1 MNFIKTDSRFFQ
13 MLENYWL
20 AFRSRQLWRP
30 LIFISVLFISIY
42 LAPRFAIGNQ
52 IPRLIILPIVLL
64 IVGGGA
70 AIILIRHPNLG
81 LALLI
86 VASLAIPFTIGTG
99 SESPINASVLILCFL
114 IVLWLADMFIQKRQI
129 RLISSKPIAAILA
142 FLVASLIGY
151 GFGQLNWFSVQGA
164 PSRAQ
169 FGGFLIFLL
178 SAGAFLLIAHQAN
191 IHGLKWMTGIF
202 MVLGALYIVGRIIPQ
217 VSSLTLKLGF
227 FKIGSIDSLFW
238 TWLVA
243 IAFSQAVFNSHLA
256 LPWRVALGILVC
268 STFLVSF
275 GYTRDWTSGWLPALA
290 AVVVI
295 LFAARPRF
303 GVVALVIAG
312 IFLFINS
319 QISENLVLQGNQY
332 SLSTRV
338 EAWSILGNIIKVN
351 PIFGTGFANYYFYTA
366 LFPINGYYVPFNS
379 HNNYVD
385 LVAQT
390 GLLGTACF
398 LWFFWA
404 VGRVGWKL
412 RNLVPIGFEQAYV
425 YGALGGLVGTLVA
438 AILGDWVLPFVY
450 NIGLNGFRSSILAWL
465 FLGGLIAIEKI
476 NKAGSREIGD

>member
-1 MNFIKTDSRFFQ
+1 MNFIKTDKRLFQ
-13 MLENYWL
+13 TLENYWL
-20 AFRSRQLWRP
+20 AFKSRQLWRP
-30 LIFISVLFISIY
+30 LIFLAVLIISSY
-42 LAPRFAIGNQ
+42 LAPRFALGNQ
-52 IPRLIILPIVLL
+52 LPRLIILPIILL
-64 IVGGGA
+64 IVGGGVS
-70 AIILIRHPNLG
+70 IILIRHPNLG
-81 LALLI
+81 FAILI

-99 SESPINASVLILCFL
+99 SESPINASVLILGFL
-114 IVLWLADMFIQKRQI
+114 IFLWLADMFIQKRQL
-129 RLISSKPIAAILA
+129 RFLSSKPIAAILA
-142 FLVASLIGY
+142 FLVASIIGY

-178 SAGAFLLIAHQAN
+178 SAGAFLVIAHQAN
-191 IHGLKWMTGIF
+191 LQGLKWMTGIF
-202 MVLGALYIVGRIIPQ
+202 LALGALYIVGRFIPQ
-217 VSSLTLKLGF
+217 LSSLTLRLGF

-243 IAFSQAVFNSHLA
+243 IAFSQAFLNSHLG

-268 STFLVSF
+268 GTFLISF

-290 AVVVI
+290 AVVII
-295 LFAARPRF
+295 LFAAKPRIGIF
-303 GVVALVIAG
+303 ALLIAG

-319 QISENLVLQGNQY
+319 QTSENLVLQGNQY
-332 SLSTRV
+332 SLTTRV
-338 EAWSILGNIIKVN
+338 EAWAILGNIIKVN

-398 LWFFWA
+398 FWFFWT
-404 VGRVGWKL
+404 VGRLGWRL
-412 RNLVPIGFEQAYV
+412 RNRVHVGFEQAYV

-438 AILGDWVLPFVY
+438 AFLGDWVLPFVY

-465 FLGGLIAIEKI
+465 FLGGLIAIENL